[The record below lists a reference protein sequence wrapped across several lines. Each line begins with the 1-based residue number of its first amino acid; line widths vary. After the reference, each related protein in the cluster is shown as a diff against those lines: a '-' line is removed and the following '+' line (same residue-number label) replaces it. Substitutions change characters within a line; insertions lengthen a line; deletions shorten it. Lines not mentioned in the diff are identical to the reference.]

1 MAATGSQHFLS
12 LLSRLDMWHTM
23 LGFLLPMHLDFHP
36 ATVKVCLTKVSRWMV
51 SMEAVSYWS
60 PLYPQYPGGHLH
72 LGCLSG
78 NICGAGKVAQAV
90 KGLLCKHEDLSW
102 DSQDPQE

>member
-1 MAATGSQHFLS
+1 
-12 LLSRLDMWHTM
+12 
-23 LGFLLPMHLDFHP
+23 
-36 ATVKVCLTKVSRWMV
+36 
-51 SMEAVSYWS
+51 MEAVSYWS
-60 PLYPQYPGGHLH
+60 PLYLQYPGGYLH